1 MLGALRNLAV
11 LLLIWANATAAQPAH
26 ANEGRPV
33 VLLVHGRGQF
43 GRDTAELRREAV
55 QAIQQS
61 VAALTG
67 DALVADDDV
76 RLVWYADVLDARAH
90 DQSDVCASRAT
101 GSPSKSD
108 TLVNA
113 VTMFASLASAF
124 FDVVSDEAKGRD
136 ANELR
141 SLAADMRFFGDPGAR
156 CAAEDRVAAA
166 LANAERQRRP
176 VILMA
181 HSLGALVSWQYLLH
195 RDPSLPRPY
204 LSRWI
209 TLGSPL
215 GSAEVRQLLFGDAEE
230 RLTLPLRVGSW
241 VNVVG
246 DGDPFASTIAARR
259 DPTPEPRMLD
269 VITES
274 AHDDPHQLLSYLT
287 DPATGTRAGRWVVRL
302 AVRSQRVARLRVT
315 RREALTRRAYSINR
329 HESPIRL
336 PPPAAIDRPETPS
349 RTRGSASRSPSRM
362 LRYHVAHHRFGL

>member
-1 MLGALRNLAV
+1 MSLDHPLGTLRNLAV

-67 DALVADDDV
+67 DALVAGDDV

-90 DQSDVCASRAT
+90 DPSDVCASRAT

-136 ANELR
+136 AHELR

-166 LANAERQRRP
+166 LAIAERQRRP

-195 RDPSLPRPY
+195 RTDDPRSPPPY

-215 GSAEVRQLLFGDAEE
+215 GSADVRQLLFGDAED

-241 VNVVG
+241 VNVIG

-274 AHDDPHQLLSYLT
+274 AHDDPHQLLSYLM
-287 DPATGTRAGRWVVRL
+287 DPATALALVGGWCDSLSDRSALRACVSLG
-302 AVRSQRVARLRVT
+302 AR
-315 RREALTRRAYSINR
+315 
-329 HESPIRL
+329 H
-336 PPPAAIDRPETPS
+336 
-349 RTRGSASRSPSRM
+349 
-362 LRYHVAHHRFGL
+362 